1 MKRSLKR
8 LPEAE
13 LELMLC
19 LWEAEGPVPRSY
31 FDARLRD
38 SRGWADSTVLSL
50 LSRLEEKGFLKV
62 EKRGNR
68 NIYSPLVSRQA
79 YLDLEN
85 RSFLARLHHDSLCD
99 MVAGMAQAK
108 ALTRQDMD
116 DLQEL
121 IDTLRRGEE
130 K

>member
-1 MKRSLKR
+1 
-8 LPEAE
+8 
-13 LELMLC
+13 MLC

-50 LSRLEEKGFLKV
+50 LSRLEEKGFLEV

-85 RSFLARLHHDSLCD
+85 RSFLPACTTTPSATWWRGWPQAR
-99 MVAGMAQAK
+99 
-108 ALTRQDMD
+108 R
-116 DLQEL
+116 
-121 IDTLRRGEE
+121 
-130 K
+130 